1 MLLVKEIRIAES
13 GSQRSWDLSTA
24 LEFRES
30 LSFPTASDLEEDN
43 LPSQGGAWMTRAD
56 WEE

>member
-1 MLLVKEIRIAES
+1 MLVKEIGIVES
-13 GSQRSWDLSTA
+13 GSQRTGTSAQPWSSGRA
-24 LEFRES
+24 LGS
-30 LSFPTASDLEEDN
+30 PTASDLGDGD

>member
-1 MLLVKEIRIAES
+1 MVKEIRIAES